1 MYHNENAI
9 CILFIVIF
17 ARNKQNSFDTMQF
30 KEVVGQKSIKEKLI
44 HTIKEN
50 RVSHAQLFLGAE
62 GSGNLALAIAYAQY
76 ISCDNRQ
83 EDDSCGVCPS
93 CIKYKKLVHPDLH
106 FVFPVST
113 SKTVKKDPV
122 SDDYIS
128 QWRETIV
135 ENPYINQNKWYEIID
150 VENKQGIINKNES
163 YEILKKLNLKTF
175 ESEYK
180 IMIIWLPEKMNAF
193 AANKLLKLIEEPPAK
208 TLFLLVSE
216 NSEQI
221 IPTILSR
228 TQLIKIPKVDK
239 ESMQNALNDRYGLV
253 PEKAADI
260 VHLANGNYFEAQNL
274 INSSDEDSYNFDQF
288 TLFMRL
294 AYQRKV
300 VEMIGWVDK
309 ISSIGRERQKNFLS
323 YSIRL
328 VRENFMLNLKNK
340 ELVHLTKKEQEFS
353 EKFSQFIN
361 QENVQQLYE
370 AMNRAY
376 SDIEMN
382 AYNKIVFLDMA
393 LKIIKLIR
401 K

>member
-1 MYHNENAI
+1 
-9 CILFIVIF
+9 
-17 ARNKQNSFDTMQF
+17 MQF
-30 KEVVGQKSIKEKLI
+30 KEIVGQKSIKEKLI

-50 RVSHAQLFLGAE
+50 RVSHALLFLGTE

-76 ISCDNRQ
+76 ISCGNKQ
-83 EDDSCGVCPS
+83 ENDSCGVCPS
-93 CIKYKKLVHPDLH
+93 CIKFKKLVHPDLH
-106 FVFPVST
+106 FVYPVST
-113 SKTVKKDPV
+113 SKSVKKDPV

-135 ENPYINQNKWYEIID
+135 GNPYINQNKWYEIID
-150 VENKQGIINKNES
+150 VENKQGIISKNES

-216 NSEQI
+216 NSEHI

-228 TQLIKIPKVDK
+228 TQLVKIPRVDK
-239 ESMQNALNDRYGLV
+239 ESMQNALCDLYGLA

-274 INSSDEDSYNFDQF
+274 IDSSEENYFNFDQF
-288 TLFMRL
+288 TKFMRL
-294 AYQRKV
+294 AYQRNV
-300 VEMIGWVDK
+300 IEMISWVDE
-309 ISSIGRERQKNFLS
+309 ISTIGREKQKNFLA

-328 VRENFMLNLKNK
+328 VRENFMLNMKNR
-340 ELVHLTKKEQEFS
+340 ELVYLTKKEQEFS
-353 EKFSQFIN
+353 DKFSQFIN
-361 QENVQQLYE
+361 HENVQQLYQV
-370 AMNRAY
+370 MNRAY
-376 SDIEMN
+376 ADIEMN

>member
-1 MYHNENAI
+1 
-9 CILFIVIF
+9 
-17 ARNKQNSFDTMQF
+17 MQF
-30 KEVVGQKSIKEKLI
+30 KEVIGHQNIKDKLI
-44 HTIKEN
+44 KTVKEN
-50 RVSHAQLFLGAE
+50 RVSHAQLFWGSE

-76 ISCDNRQ
+76 VSCENKQ
-83 EDDSCGVCPS
+83 ENDSCGVCSS
-93 CIKYKKLVHPDLH
+93 CVKYQKLVHPDLH

-113 SKTVKKDPV
+113 SKVVTKDPI
-122 SDDYIS
+122 SDDYIN

-135 ENPYINQNKWYEIID
+135 ENPYINQNKWYQIID
-150 VENKQGIINKNES
+150 VENKQGIISKNES

-175 ESEYK
+175 ESDYK

-228 TQLIKIPKVDK
+228 TQFVKIPKIDD
-239 ESMQNALNDRYGLV
+239 ESIRNALCDRSGLS
-253 PEKAADI
+253 PEKANDI
-260 VHLANGNYFEAQNL
+260 VHLANGNYYQALNL
-274 INSSDEDSYNFDQF
+274 IEATEEEDFNFEQF
-288 TLFMRL
+288 SQLMRL
-294 AYQRKV
+294 SYQRKV
-300 VEMIGWVDK
+300 IEVIEWVDE
-309 ISSIGRERQKNFLS
+309 IARIGREKQKNFLA

-328 VRENFMLNLKNK
+328 IRENFMLNMQKREIVYLTQK
-340 ELVHLTKKEQEFS
+340 EMEFS

-361 QENVQQLYE
+361 SENVNQIYE
-370 AMNRAY
+370 AFNRAHA
-376 SDIEMN
+376 DIEMN
-382 AYNKIVFLDMA
+382 AYNKIVFLDLG